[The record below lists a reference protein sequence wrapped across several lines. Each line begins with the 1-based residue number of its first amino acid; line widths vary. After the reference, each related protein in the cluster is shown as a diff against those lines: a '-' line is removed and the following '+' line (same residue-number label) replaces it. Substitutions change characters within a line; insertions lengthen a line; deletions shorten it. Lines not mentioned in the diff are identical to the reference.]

1 MKPFL
6 GGAFAVSSFFVS
18 EGCDRGRR
26 FELPVTGVA
35 TIGREEGN
43 QIQLRDTEV
52 SRRHAQVVYENNR
65 FVLTDL
71 NSSNGTFVNGKRID
85 QKALNSGDQILMGST
100 RLQFNQTS
108 RPNVEESFNSWVSF
122 ELPTSDRSQIV
133 SSVRHADNGKIFSEG
148 GGHSFMATQGVDSA
162 LAQNYLEL
170 VSATAT
176 ALKSTVDI
184 NTLLEKIIE
193 LIFQW
198 VKPDRGCIMLWD
210 EASQQLQPSCFRIRE
225 DNAPDKEVGISVR
238 APGSSD
244 KISISKT
251 ILDYVMTHKE
261 GVLTS
266 NAMADSRFDAAVS
279 IIQSQVNE
287 AICVPLEGRYG
298 NVGVIYID
306 TSQQNDPQA
315 LAEKVDA
322 LDASKSS
329 QNNKPRLFH
338 ENHLEMMVAIAYY
351 AAIAI
356 EDSRFYGAMIQ
367 SERLAAIGQTVANLS
382 HHIKNILQGIS
393 GGSYLIEAGLNSHD
407 EQLVGKGWKIVERN
421 QGKISALVMDMLSF
435 SKERAA
441 EPILD
446 DMNEAIDEVVELM
459 AGRATEQSVQL
470 VWNRC
475 PDLSPFY
482 FDRNLIH
489 RAILN
494 LVTNAIDASAE
505 AVAEIIAENPDDQPL
520 PDPPPQGRVEVVLSL
535 DESGRHVQI
544 AVLDNGQGV
553 PEDKLEQIFLPF
565 FSSKGA
571 KGTGLGLP
579 VVKKVVSEHGGT
591 VVAQRRPE
599 GGTRFVVTL
608 PFKTAPEGNLATQL

>member
-1 MKPFL
+1 M
-6 GGAFAVSSFFVS
+6 SSFFVS

-26 FELPVTGVA
+26 FELSTTGSA

-65 FVLTDL
+65 FVLSDL
-71 NSSNGTFVNGKRID
+71 NSSNGTFVNGKRIE
-85 QKALNSGDQILMGST
+85 KRALNSGDQILMGST

-108 RPNVEESFNSWVSF
+108 LPNVEESFNSWVSF

-133 SSVRHADNGKIFSEG
+133 SSVRHSDNGKIFSNSDAR
-148 GGHSFMATQGVDSA
+148 SFLAPSGVDSQQA
-162 LAQNYLEL
+162 KDYLEL

-210 EASQQLQPSCFRIRE
+210 ESSQQLQPSCFRIRE
-225 DNAPDKEVGISVR
+225 DNDSEKGISAR
-238 APGSSD
+238 APGAAD
-244 KISISKT
+244 RLTISKT
-251 ILDYVMTHKE
+251 ILDYVMSRKE

-279 IIQSQVNE
+279 IIQAQVNE

-298 NVGVIYID
+298 NIGIIYID
-306 TSQQNDPQA
+306 TSRANDLSQFADGDPS
-315 LAEKVDA
+315 LTE
-322 LDASKSS
+322 SK
-329 QNNKPRLFH
+329 QFAKKPRLFH
-338 ENHLEMMVAIAYY
+338 ENHLEMMIAIAYY

-393 GGSYLIEAGLNSHD
+393 GGSYLIEAGLNNHD

-421 QGKISALVMDMLSF
+421 QGKISTLVMDMLSF

-446 DMNEAIDEVVELM
+446 DMNEVIGEVVELM
-459 AGRATEQSVQL
+459 NGRAREQSVLL
-470 VWNRC
+470 VWNKC
-475 PDLSPFY
+475 VDLPPFY
-482 FDRNLIH
+482 FDRNLIY

-494 LVTNAIDASAE
+494 LVTNAIDAAAE
-505 AVAEIIAENPDDQPL
+505 AVAEILAENPDDQPL
-520 PDPPPQGRVEVVLSL
+520 PDPPPQGQVEIKLAL
-535 DESGRHVQI
+535 EESGRHVQI
-544 AVLDNGQGV
+544 TVLDNGQGV
-553 PEDKLEQIFLPF
+553 PEDKLDQIFLPF

-599 GGTRFVVTL
+599 GGTRFIVTL
-608 PFKTAPEGNLATQL
+608 PFKTSPEGSLATQL

>member
-1 MKPFL
+1 M
-6 GGAFAVSSFFVS
+6 SSFFVS

-26 FELPVTGVA
+26 FELPVTGIA

-52 SRRHAQVVYENNR
+52 SRRHAQVVYENSR

-71 NSSNGTFVNGKRID
+71 NSSNGTFVNGKRIE

-108 RPNVEESFNSWVSF
+108 LPNVEESFNSWVSF

-133 SSVRHADNGKIFSEG
+133 SSVRHADNGKIFSDG

-225 DNAPDKEVGISVR
+225 DNSPDQEVGISVR

-446 DMNEAIDEVVELM
+446 DMNEAVDEVVELM

-608 PFKTAPEGNLATQL
+608 PFKTAPEGNLATQS